1 MVIGTTEYE
10 KQFTWVYTLPGVYI
24 ILIFGAATI
33 CTFSWA
39 SRAWDNKRTHSLG
52 DIPPSD
58 NTRGCEP
65 LMKHVLQQ

>member
-33 CTFSWA
+33 CTFS
-39 SRAWDNKRTHSLG
+39 
-52 DIPPSD
+52 
-58 NTRGCEP
+58 
-65 LMKHVLQQ
+65 